1 MGPCVVLLRS
11 PSICLLS
18 STGSAPTAC
27 VSLLPWHFVYAQ
39 KLFALQIYSLELIF
53 HLLKFLFSDS
63 STWSRVPVSYAVLS
77 ALSGL
82 IEQRLELF
90 IFVSSLLSAQNSQKR
105 LNIIL
110 YSQLVL
116 NTLSVNDVL
125 TNEK

>member
-1 MGPCVVLLRS
+1 MGPYGALLRS
-11 PSICLLS
+11 LLLS
-18 STGSAPTAC
+18 SS
-27 VSLLPWHFVYAQ
+27 VEVLLKLRPWNFVYAQ
-39 KLFALQIYSLELIF
+39 KLFALQIHSLELIF

-63 STWSRVPVSYAVLS
+63 SPWSRVPVRYAGLS

-82 IEQRLELF
+82 IKQRLELF
-90 IFVSSLLSAQNSQKR
+90 VFVSSLLSAQNSQKR

-116 NTLSVNDVL
+116 DMLSVNDVL